1 MIKQFS
7 QEHGLEVHKVVM
19 EQINKLYD
27 LYLLPDDKDQMFKNV
42 KFIIRHHDLHALQNM
57 VIDFQYAHFET
68 KGGVLHYRKI
78 PFYPSNLWEDEPL
91 MIVPLGTFKK
101 IAVDSGLSFL

>member
-7 QEHGLEVHKVVM
+7 QEHGLEVHAAVM
-19 EQINKLYD
+19 RQITKLYD
-27 LYLLPDDKDQMFKNV
+27 LHLLPDDRECLLKTA
-42 KFIIRHHDLHALQNM
+42 KFIIRHPDLHVLQNI
-57 VIDFQYAHFET
+57 VIDFQYTRFET
-68 KGGVLHYRKI
+68 RGGVLHYREI
-78 PFYPSNLWEDEPL
+78 PFYPSNLWEDEPQ